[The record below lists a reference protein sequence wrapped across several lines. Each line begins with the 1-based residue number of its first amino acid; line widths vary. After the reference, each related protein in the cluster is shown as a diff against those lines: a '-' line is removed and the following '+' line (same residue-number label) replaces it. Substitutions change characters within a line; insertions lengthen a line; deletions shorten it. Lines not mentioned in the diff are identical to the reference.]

1 MTIMKDQLERLQA
14 QVAAMQQQ
22 HNRLVLQIQQME
34 AKLRQLEGQVQAVP
48 PILSTTMQEELTK
61 HLQSTRPTL
70 APHSP
75 RPAWVPPQP
84 ELVGLDSAALSV
96 LHGLTTP
103 V

>member
-1 MTIMKDQLERLQA
+1 MKDQNQTVERLQA

-22 HNRLVLQIQQME
+22 HNRLVLQIQQLE
-34 AKLRQLEGQVQAVP
+34 AKLRQLEGRVQAVP
-48 PILSTTMQEELTK
+48 RITSTITQEELSK

-75 RPAWVPPQP
+75 KPAWAPHQQ
-84 ELVGLDSAALSV
+84 ELVGLDSVALSV
-96 LHGLTTP
+96 LHGLATP